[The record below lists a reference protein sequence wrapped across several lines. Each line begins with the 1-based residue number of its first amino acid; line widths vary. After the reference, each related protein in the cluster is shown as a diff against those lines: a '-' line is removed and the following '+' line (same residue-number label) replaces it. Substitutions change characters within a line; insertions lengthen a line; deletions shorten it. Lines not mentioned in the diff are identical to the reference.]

1 LTLRLL
7 TWVKVKVAHKVPI
20 MLAVILVVENNR
32 TVNYGQNIEPLL
44 NCVLR
49 TNFHLPRRPGG
60 VDDVPNEELR
70 LI

>member
-1 LTLRLL
+1 
-7 TWVKVKVAHKVPI
+7 

-32 TVNYGQNIEPLL
+32 IVNYGQNIESML

-49 TNFHLPRRPGG
+49 TNFHLPRRPGD
-60 VDDVPNEELR
+60 VDDVPNEKLP